1 MIWEAL
7 SRFGMVGPDS
17 LRVVEQTKEWAVSF
31 RQTNHPLAT
40 VRRQISG
47 LKAIANENDA
57 DDEAL
62 DWMQKRVTLI
72 HATLEKLKK
81 KPRVR
86 AANRRLAVC
95 CNERSTLPLFLLD
108 GGHPIVGPS
117 DDLCLWIR
125 RGDKM
130 YASICVDRD
139 RRQRAD
145 WVDFVLDVMHHSDYS
160 GEPLLSAPV
169 GTWDVLVIDL
179 DAPADRRTQS
189 WAEVLM
195 SHGVDADRIVYAA
208 ERDDSAA
215 HNPDIVACAH
225 DFQTLASFLEP
236 MGVSFNDRFASIV
249 LGCFGWSR
257 AQMSRPFMRLA
268 QKSEK
273 TTEYTISEGTPVQI
287 VS

>member
-1 MIWEAL
+1 
-7 SRFGMVGPDS
+7 
-17 LRVVEQTKEWAVSF
+17 
-31 RQTNHPLAT
+31 
-40 VRRQISG
+40 
-47 LKAIANENDA
+47 
-57 DDEAL
+57 
-62 DWMQKRVTLI
+62 
-72 HATLEKLKK
+72 
-81 KPRVR
+81 
-86 AANRRLAVC
+86 
-95 CNERSTLPLFLLD
+95 
-108 GGHPIVGPS
+108 
-117 DDLCLWIR
+117 
-125 RGDKM
+125 
-130 YASICVDRD
+130 
-139 RRQRAD
+139 
-145 WVDFVLDVMHHSDYS
+145 
-160 GEPLLSAPV
+160 
-169 GTWDVLVIDL
+169 
-179 DAPADRRTQS
+179 
-189 WAEVLM
+189 M